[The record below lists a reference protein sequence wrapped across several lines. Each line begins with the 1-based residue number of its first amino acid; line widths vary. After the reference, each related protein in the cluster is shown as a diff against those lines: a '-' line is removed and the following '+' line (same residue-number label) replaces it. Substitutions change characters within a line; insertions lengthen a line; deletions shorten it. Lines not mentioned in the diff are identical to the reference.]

1 MKSKVLLIST
11 FIALVFVSW
20 AALDDIIRKLG
31 LSEDTARKY
40 ILQNIAGDFSG
51 APIGSVNEDFGGGA
65 NNTGLELQEFE
76 IPYSRLLP
84 DIIKGDKVGT
94 AKELCRYV
102 KDYVSSTEFLAAYK
116 EQRDA
121 AKPVSEPPRLD
132 AAAIASLKSSLK
144 EMETNLPKMKA
155 AKMPTS
161 AIQQM
166 EQAIIQMKS
175 QIAAQSDPTPN
186 LTLWKKLYP
195 EDAAVAVK
203 NRLNEYIALTATVD
217 FTAATT
223 GSGKNKKFTNPAYEA
238 KGPKWKA
245 VYRAGKDVNTAVT
258 DFIKAWL
265 AEGIKTGSGSFPLQ
279 AKPDD
284 AKASVGAA
292 EEEERR
298 SSAHR
303 ATEGIQSGL
312 KNIKSKTKKIF

>member
-1 MKSKVLLIST
+1 MKSKIFLIST
-11 FIALVFVSW
+11 FLGIVLISW
-20 AALDDIIRKLG
+20 TALDNIISKLG
-31 LSEDTARKY
+31 LDENNTRKH

-51 APIGSVNEDFGGGA
+51 EPIGSAGEDFGGSES
-65 NNTGLELQEFE
+65 NTGFELQGFK

-84 DIIKGDKVGT
+84 DIIKGDKVEA

-102 KDYVSSTEFLAAYK
+102 KDYVTSVEFLAAYK
-116 EQRDA
+116 EQRNA

-132 AAAIASLKSSLK
+132 AAAIASLKSGLK

-155 AKMPTS
+155 AKMPAS

-166 EQAIIQMKS
+166 EQAIVQMKS

-203 NRLNEYIALTATVD
+203 NRLNEYVALTATVD

-223 GSGKNKKFTNPAYEA
+223 GSGKNKQFVNPAYEA
-238 KGPKWKA
+238 KSPKWKA
-245 VYRAGKDVNTAVT
+245 VYRAGKEVNTAVT
-258 DFIKAWL
+258 AFVKAWL

-279 AKPDD
+279 AKSGNV
-284 AKASVGAA
+284 KADVDS
-292 EEEERR
+292 EEEELSPANRT
-298 SSAHR
+298 
-303 ATEGIQSGL
+303 TEGIKSGL
-312 KNIKSKTKKIF
+312 KDIKSKAKKIF

>member
-1 MKSKVLLIST
+1 MKSNILLIST
-11 FIALVFVSW
+11 FLTLVLISW
-20 AALDDIIRKLG
+20 TALDHIISRLG

-51 APIGSVNEDFGGGA
+51 APIGSANEDFGGDE
-65 NNTGLELQEFE
+65 NNTGFELQGFK

-84 DIIKGDKVGT
+84 DIIKGNKVGT
-94 AKELCRYV
+94 AEELCRYV

-116 EQRDA
+116 EQRKA

-155 AKMPTS
+155 AKMPAS

-166 EQAIIQMKS
+166 EQAIVQMKS

-186 LTLWKKLYP
+186 LTLWKKFYP

-203 NRLNEYIALTATVD
+203 NRLNEYIALTAKVD

-223 GSGKNKKFTNPAYEA
+223 GSGKNKKFVNPAYEA

-245 VYRAGKDVNTAVT
+245 IYRAGKEVNIAVT
-258 DFIKAWL
+258 AFVKAWL
-265 AEGIKTGSGSFPLQ
+265 AEGIKTGSSSFPLQ
-279 AKPDD
+279 AKPGN
-284 AKASVGAA
+284 AKAAAGAAA
-292 EEEERR
+292 EEEEL
-298 SSAHR
+298 SPANR
-303 ATEGIQSGL
+303 ATEGIRSGL
-312 KNIKSKTKKIF
+312 KDIKAKAKQIF